1 MFDIESSAENIAL
14 FPVEFSSPARATI
27 RAGSF
32 TIAPGQSSLTLEATG
47 TLVVSVQTGSL
58 LLTADRPIEG
68 TEIFGDGTADR
79 LLLPETSSRA
89 LGDGTGGVSPD
100 TADFPVSS
108 RPRYFEIDAGNG
120 AVIEEGTIIRFT
132 SVGAEPVQVLF
143 ITVTSQPAD
152 ESSGRQS
159 TGSVAFN

>member
-32 TIAPGQSSLTLEATG
+32 TIAPGQSSLTLEAAG

-79 LLLPETSSRA
+79 LLPETSSRA
-89 LGDGTGGVSPD
+89 LGDGTGGVFPV
-100 TADFPVSS
+100 TAGFPVSS